1 MQKKISHFK
10 YIDGLRGFAISL
22 VIFYHYFSE
31 FFFKKIINGG
41 FIGVDIF
48 FVISGFLISSIIF
61 INLEH
66 NRFSFLDFY
75 SRRIKRIF
83 PALIVVLFS
92 SLILGFFVFL
102 SEEFKQLGKHVFG
115 ASLFISSYIYLFESG
130 YFDISGIAKPLLHL
144 WSLAI
149 EEQYYLIW
157 PLILWI
163 SYKLRLN
170 FIFVILF
177 LFIASFGLNL
187 FYLSISSVKSFY
199 LSYCRFFELLSG
211 SFIAALYNTNDNRI
225 ILLRSG
231 LSKFASYKYFNLNRN
246 YLKNLVSF
254 IGLFLILIGI
264 FLIDPSKK
272 FPGWWGLIFPVFGTC
287 LIICSSQDSYVN
299 KFLFSNKVLVWIG
312 LISYPLYLWH
322 WMLLSFSSVFLSHP
336 PTIFYRF
343 CLLLVS
349 IFLSFLT
356 YKFIE
361 IPIRFRSRTQKI
373 IPLLLALLISLGIA
387 GYITYNNEGFPSRT
401 VFLKSGESRN
411 ANNLD
416 VRITNIKNCPIS
428 SDLKVNSDFK
438 LNCSLHINQTAAR
451 KIIVWGDSHAD
462 AWRPVLTKIA
472 KVNNYNLFLISH
484 PGCPPVINTKRTDG
498 IGSAKSGWSFYN
510 CSEINEKNKI
520 LESII
525 NLKPDIVIL
534 MAKWDLYS
542 NGMRVEGQEVVDK
555 QTHFLTSRNDG
566 SVATQYTSRRALL
579 DGIPKTIEILNK
591 NKIKVIIFKNPPTLN
606 FHIKNLRKDIRQIE
620 VSYQDYK
627 NVNLFTDE
635 IFEGLKNIIIFEPS
649 KKLCLEKCIARFKS
663 QDLYSDRT
671 HLSDYGALFF
681 YDEISSVVKETLS
694 K

>member
-1 MQKKISHFK
+1 MQKKISYQK

-31 FFFKKIINGG
+31 FFLKKTINGG

-61 INLEH
+61 KSLEQ
-66 NRFSFLDFY
+66 NSFSFIDFY

-83 PALIVVLFS
+83 PALIVVLFF
-92 SLILGFFVFL
+92 SLICGFFVFL

-115 ASLFISSYIYLFESG
+115 SSIFISNYIYLFESG
-130 YFDISGIAKPLLHL
+130 YFDIAGIAKPLLHL

-157 PLILWI
+157 PLILWVT
-163 SYKLRLN
+163 YRLRLN
-170 FIFVILF
+170 FVFVILS

-187 FYLSISSVKSFY
+187 FYLSDSSIKSFY
-199 LSYCRFFELLSG
+199 LSYCRFFELLAG
-211 SFIAALYNTNDNRI
+211 SFIAALYNSRDNQVNFPRI
-225 ILLRSG
+225 G
-231 LSKFASYKYFNLNRN
+231 LGYLASSRYLNLNRIFF
-246 YLKNLVSF
+246 KHIVSF
-254 IGLFLILIGI
+254 IGLILILIGI

-322 WMLLSFSSVFLSHP
+322 WMLLSFSSVFLTHP

-356 YKFIE
+356 YKVIE
-361 IPIRFRSRTQKI
+361 IPIRFRSKTQKI

-387 GYITYNNEGFPSRT
+387 GYIIYKNEGFPSRT
-401 VFLKSGESRN
+401 IFLKSGESRK

-416 VRITNIKNCPIS
+416 VRISNIKNCPIS
-428 SDLKVNSDFK
+428 SDLKVNSDFR
-438 LNCSLHINQTAAR
+438 LNCSLHINQTATK

-472 KVNNYNLFLISH
+472 KDNNYNLFIISH

-542 NGMRVEGQEVVDK
+542 NGMRVEGQEAIDR
-555 QTHFLTSRNDG
+555 QSHFLTSENDG
-566 SVATQYTSRRALL
+566 SVATQSSSRRALL
-579 DGIPKTIEILNK
+579 DGIPKTIDKLNEG
-591 NKIKVIIFKNPPTLN
+591 KIKVLIFKNPPTSN
-606 FHIKNLRKDIRQIE
+606 FHIKNIRKDISQIE
-620 VSYQDYK
+620 VTYEEYR
-627 NVNLFTDE
+627 NINFFTDE
-635 IFEGLKNIIIFEPS
+635 IFGSLENTKIFDPS
-649 KKLCLEKCIARFKS
+649 KKLCIEKCKARS
-663 QDLYSDRT
+663 NTQDIYSDRT
-671 HLSDYGALFF
+671 HLSEFGALLF
-681 YDEISSVVKETLS
+681 YEDISMVINEMLPK
-694 K
+694 